1 MWRFSCIG
9 YVPSAFYYFHASIL
23 FSDFRQ
29 PTKARNIHQILLVS
43 FLGLVYSFGLHC
55 IILSK
60 ECFQNVNTR
69 VSIDYDRVKEGRNHK
84 NENITVDAK
93 SICHGA
99 LLKYVLNRINIFKEN
114 VNTLR
119 FLPNFQSGRLRTNMN
134 QLEP

>member
-1 MWRFSCIG
+1 MFS
-9 YVPSAFYYFHASIL
+9 
-23 FSDFRQ
+23 
-29 PTKARNIHQILLVS
+29 
-43 FLGLVYSFGLHC
+43 
-55 IILSK
+55 
-60 ECFQNVNTR
+60 ECQHKR
-69 VSIDYDRVKEGRNHK
+69 VKIDYDRVKEGRNHK

-93 SICHGA
+93 SICYGA

>member
-1 MWRFSCIG
+1 MFHQHFIIFMPAFSSLIS
-9 YVPSAFYYFHASIL
+9 VSRPRRETFIKFFWLAFI
-23 FSDFRQ
+23 R
-29 PTKARNIHQILLVS
+29 
-43 FLGLVYSFGLHC
+43 FGLFIWSTLHN
-55 IILSK
+55 IVQRMFS
-60 ECFQNVNTR
+60 ECQHKR
-69 VSIDYDRVKEGRNHK
+69 VKINYDRVKVGRNHK